1 MSTIGTYQA
10 ALRDYNG
17 KRDQAAEM
25 FKLITTVA
33 ESFSYRQVAFLAH
46 FFGVPAP
53 ADQVNQVRAEA
64 HKHRYDLSKWPNHE
78 TMLDTI
84 KAWHLSFGAL
94 TQAWHQIPENDRI
107 GLQPPP
113 SVMRSNP

>member
-1 MSTIGTYQA
+1 MNAIGTYQT

-25 FKLITTVA
+25 FKLITTAA
-33 ESFSYRQVAFLAH
+33 ESISYRQVAFLAH

-53 ADQVNQVRAEA
+53 ANQANDVRAEA
-64 HKHRYDLSKWPNHE
+64 HKHRYDLSKWPNYE
-78 TMLDTI
+78 NMQAI
-84 KAWHLSFGAL
+84 VKAWQMSFNAL
-94 TQAWHQIPENDRI
+94 AQAWHQIPENERL

-113 SVMRSNP
+113 NVMRTSL